1 MRYENHLVAFL
12 DILGFSNLCLKSEND
27 QASYDNLSEIY
38 SICEQIPHDFDNRI
52 GKTKIKTIIVSD
64 SIMLTLKSEG
74 ELPSQNECAN
84 FFLACGQVQF
94 KLAEKGY
101 WLRGGIS
108 FGKLHVNESKKLL
121 FGPAFIKA
129 VNLEK
134 NIAKYPRIIV
144 DSIFINLLDFR
155 SASELINNLNS
166 IYKDQLPLFNYSRS
180 FFETDRPTI
189 NKDVPLFIDY
199 LNSVKQL
206 DHKEFMELAEI
217 ICRDLNGSIEYYEK
231 YRWLADYLLSAHRK
245 YNLNVSAYVEEI
257 EGLLT

>member
-12 DILGFSNLCLKSEND
+12 DILGFSNLCLKSEKD
-27 QASYDNLSEIY
+27 DTSYDNLSEIY
-38 SICEQIPHDFDNRI
+38 SICEQIPHGFDSRI

-64 SIMLTLKSEG
+64 SIMLTLRTED
-74 ELPSQNECAN
+74 ELPSTKECAN

-108 FGKLHVNESKKLL
+108 FGKLHVNEDKKLL

-134 NIAKYPRIIV
+134 NIAKYPRIIIDTV
-144 DSIFINLLDFR
+144 FINLLGFK
-155 SASELINNLNS
+155 SALELIKKLNS
-166 IYKDQLPLFNYSRS
+166 IYDGQLPLFNYSQS
-180 FFETDRPTI
+180 FFETDRPSVR
-189 NKDVPLFIDY
+189 NDVPLFVDF

-206 DHKEFMELAEI
+206 NHMEFMNLAEVVS
-217 ICRDLNGSIEYYEK
+217 RDLNGSIEYYEK
-231 YRWLADYLLSAHRK
+231 HRWLADYFLSAHRK
-245 YNLNVSAYVEEI
+245 YNLNVSSYLDEI
-257 EGLLT
+257 EMLLT